1 MKLTPVFIKR
11 CHLVAAVMWV
21 GLAIPSLIW
30 WKDSVLWVIL
40 ISIYANIVG
49 HLSGYSAARA
59 DCYEGNHL
67 ILPGREGNKR
77 ESAGLLAL
85 PCLGI

>member
-11 CHLVAAVMWV
+11 CHLVAAFMWV

-59 DCYEGNHL
+59 DQAAE
-67 ILPGREGNKR
+67 
-77 ESAGLLAL
+77 ESEDSTSK
-85 PCLGI
+85 

>member
-30 WKDSVLWVIL
+30 WKNSVLWVIL

-59 DCYEGNHL
+59 DQAAE
-67 ILPGREGNKR
+67 
-77 ESAGLLAL
+77 ESEDSTSK
-85 PCLGI
+85 

>member
-1 MKLTPVFIKR
+1 MKLTPALIKR

-21 GLAIPSLIW
+21 ILAIPSLIW
-30 WKDSVLWVIL
+30 WKNSVLWVIL

-59 DCYEGNHL
+59 DQAAEKIPH
-67 ILPGREGNKR
+67 PNK
-77 ESAGLLAL
+77 GLVIR
-85 PCLGI
+85 GIYDGY

>member
-11 CHLVAAVMWV
+11 CHLIAAVMWV

-59 DCYEGNHL
+59 DQAAE
-67 ILPGREGNKR
+67 
-77 ESAGLLAL
+77 ESEDSTSK
-85 PCLGI
+85 

>member
-40 ISIYANIVG
+40 IIIYANIVG

-59 DCYEGNHL
+59 DQAAE
-67 ILPGREGNKR
+67 
-77 ESAGLLAL
+77 ESEDSTSK
-85 PCLGI
+85 

>member
-59 DCYEGNHL
+59 DQAAE
-67 ILPGREGNKR
+67 E
-77 ESAGLLAL
+77 
-85 PCLGI
+85 

>member
-40 ISIYANIVG
+40 ISIYTNIVG

-59 DCYEGNHL
+59 DQAAE
-67 ILPGREGNKR
+67 
-77 ESAGLLAL
+77 ESEDSTSK
-85 PCLGI
+85 

>member
-1 MKLTPVFIKR
+1 MKLTRVFIKR

-59 DCYEGNHL
+59 DQAAE
-67 ILPGREGNKR
+67 
-77 ESAGLLAL
+77 ESEDSTSK
-85 PCLGI
+85 

>member
-21 GLAIPSLIW
+21 GLAIPSLTW

-59 DCYEGNHL
+59 DQAAE
-67 ILPGREGNKR
+67 
-77 ESAGLLAL
+77 ESEDSTSK
-85 PCLGI
+85 

>member
-59 DCYEGNHL
+59 EQAA
-67 ILPGREGNKR
+67 E
-77 ESAGLLAL
+77 ESEDSTSK
-85 PCLGI
+85 

>member
-21 GLAIPSLIW
+21 GLAMPSLIW

-59 DCYEGNHL
+59 DQAAE
-67 ILPGREGNKR
+67 
-77 ESAGLLAL
+77 ESEDSTSK
-85 PCLGI
+85 

>member
-59 DCYEGNHL
+59 DQAAEESEGSTS
-67 ILPGREGNKR
+67 K
-77 ESAGLLAL
+77 
-85 PCLGI
+85 

>member
-1 MKLTPVFIKR
+1 MKLTPVFIKH

-59 DCYEGNHL
+59 DQAAEENEDS
-67 ILPGREGNKR
+67 PSK
-77 ESAGLLAL
+77 
-85 PCLGI
+85 

>member
-1 MKLTPVFIKR
+1 MKLTPVSIKR

-59 DCYEGNHL
+59 DQAAE
-67 ILPGREGNKR
+67 
-77 ESAGLLAL
+77 ESEDSTSK
-85 PCLGI
+85 

>member
-11 CHLVAAVMWV
+11 WPLVAAVMWV

-59 DCYEGNHL
+59 DQAAEENEDS
-67 ILPGREGNKR
+67 PSK
-77 ESAGLLAL
+77 
-85 PCLGI
+85 

>member
-59 DCYEGNHL
+59 DQAAE
-67 ILPGREGNKR
+67 
-77 ESAGLLAL
+77 ESEDSTAK
-85 PCLGI
+85 

>member
-1 MKLTPVFIKR
+1 MKLTPALIKR

-21 GLAIPSLIW
+21 ILAIPSLIW
-30 WKDSVLWVIL
+30 WKNSVLWVIL

-59 DCYEGNHL
+59 DQAAEEN
-67 ILPGREGNKR
+67 EDSTSK
-77 ESAGLLAL
+77 
-85 PCLGI
+85 

>member
-59 DCYEGNHL
+59 DQAAEENEDT
-67 ILPGREGNKR
+67 PSK
-77 ESAGLLAL
+77 
-85 PCLGI
+85 

>member
-59 DCYEGNHL
+59 DQAAA
-67 ILPGREGNKR
+67 
-77 ESAGLLAL
+77 ESEDSTSK
-85 PCLGI
+85 

>member
-30 WKDSVLWVIL
+30 WKDSVLWVIR

-59 DCYEGNHL
+59 DQAAE
-67 ILPGREGNKR
+67 
-77 ESAGLLAL
+77 ESEDSTSK
-85 PCLGI
+85 

>member
-21 GLAIPSLIW
+21 GLAIPLLIW

-59 DCYEGNHL
+59 DQAAEENEDS
-67 ILPGREGNKR
+67 PSK
-77 ESAGLLAL
+77 
-85 PCLGI
+85 

>member
-1 MKLTPVFIKR
+1 
-11 CHLVAAVMWV
+11 MWV

-59 DCYEGNHL
+59 DQAAE
-67 ILPGREGNKR
+67 
-77 ESAGLLAL
+77 ESEDSTSK
-85 PCLGI
+85 

>member
-21 GLAIPSLIW
+21 GLAILSLIW

-59 DCYEGNHL
+59 DQAAEENEDS
-67 ILPGREGNKR
+67 PSK
-77 ESAGLLAL
+77 
-85 PCLGI
+85 

>member
-11 CHLVAAVMWV
+11 CQLVAAVMWV

-59 DCYEGNHL
+59 DQAAEENEDS
-67 ILPGREGNKR
+67 PSK
-77 ESAGLLAL
+77 
-85 PCLGI
+85 

>member
-11 CHLVAAVMWV
+11 CHLVAAVLWV

-30 WKDSVLWVIL
+30 WRDSVLWVIL

-59 DCYEGNHL
+59 DQAAEENEDS
-67 ILPGREGNKR
+67 PSK
-77 ESAGLLAL
+77 
-85 PCLGI
+85 

>member
-1 MKLTPVFIKR
+1 MKLTPALIKR

-21 GLAIPSLIW
+21 ILAIPSLIW
-30 WKDSVLWVIL
+30 WKNSVLWVIL

-59 DCYEGNHL
+59 DQ
-67 ILPGREGNKR
+67 
-77 ESAGLLAL
+77 SAEENED
-85 PCLGI
+85 PTSK

>member
-1 MKLTPVFIKR
+1 MKLAPVFIKR

-59 DCYEGNHL
+59 DQAAE
-67 ILPGREGNKR
+67 
-77 ESAGLLAL
+77 ESEDSTSK
-85 PCLGI
+85 

>member
-59 DCYEGNHL
+59 DQAAEENEDSL
-67 ILPGREGNKR
+67 SK
-77 ESAGLLAL
+77 
-85 PCLGI
+85 

>member
-59 DCYEGNHL
+59 NQAAE
-67 ILPGREGNKR
+67 
-77 ESAGLLAL
+77 ESEDSTSK
-85 PCLGI
+85 

>member
-59 DCYEGNHL
+59 DQAAE
-67 ILPGREGNKR
+67 
-77 ESAGLLAL
+77 ESEDSMSK
-85 PCLGI
+85 

>member
-30 WKDSVLWVIL
+30 WKDSVLWGIL

-59 DCYEGNHL
+59 DQAAE
-67 ILPGREGNKR
+67 
-77 ESAGLLAL
+77 ESEDSTSK
-85 PCLGI
+85 

>member
-30 WKDSVLWVIL
+30 WKDSVLWFIL

-59 DCYEGNHL
+59 DQAAE
-67 ILPGREGNKR
+67 
-77 ESAGLLAL
+77 ESEDSTSK
-85 PCLGI
+85 

>member
-30 WKDSVLWVIL
+30 WKDSVLLVIL

-59 DCYEGNHL
+59 DQAAE
-67 ILPGREGNKR
+67 
-77 ESAGLLAL
+77 ESEDSTSK
-85 PCLGI
+85 

>member
-40 ISIYANIVG
+40 VSIYANIVG

-59 DCYEGNHL
+59 DQAAE
-67 ILPGREGNKR
+67 
-77 ESAGLLAL
+77 ESEDSTSK
-85 PCLGI
+85 

>member
-1 MKLTPVFIKR
+1 MKLTPALIKR

-21 GLAIPSLIW
+21 ILAIPSLIW
-30 WKDSVLWVIL
+30 WKNSVLWVIL

-59 DCYEGNHL
+59 DQAAE
-67 ILPGREGNKR
+67 
-77 ESAGLLAL
+77 ESEDSTSK
-85 PCLGI
+85 